1 MPARRREGSARVTRE
16 VQRLRATQLAKA
28 AAIAGVCCIVV
39 LTADYV
45 VASVS
50 KPKEDAAILQ
60 LQKKVQEDS
69 KLAPVLAKTY
79 DDITQSRQ
87 ARKKRIIWLSNLL
100 IAAAALFVA
109 GAKWVIALDA
119 ENNRPPRQPR
129 LVQLTAAPATGP
141 PGKVRKPTVTT
152 LELDMRT
159 VVDEIVAK
167 YGRTQEAAVPIL
179 HAIQEHYRYLPD
191 DALARVCETTDIRP
205 SQIAGTSSFYSRFR
219 RSPLGDHVIR
229 VCHGTAC
236 HVSGARP
243 ITEELRRQLGIPD
256 GADTSTDRKYTV
268 EEAACLGC
276 CSLAPVLMV
285 DERTAGRLTPS
296 TAVAAV
302 AIEQETTTS

>member
-1 MPARRREGSARVTRE
+1 MTRE
-16 VQRLRATQLAKA
+16 VQKIRALLFARVA
-28 AAIAGVCCIVV
+28 AAVGILCILV
-39 LTADYV
+39 LTADYG
-45 VASVS
+45 VARYR
-50 KPKEDAAILQ
+50 KPREDAAILQ
-60 LQKKVQEDS
+60 LQKKAQEDS
-69 KLAPVLAKTY
+69 KFAATLAKTY
-79 DDITQSRQ
+79 DEITKSRQ
-87 ARKKRIIWLSNLL
+87 ARKVRISWFANVL
-100 IAAAALFVA
+100 IAASALFLV
-109 GAKWVIALDA
+109 GSKWAIALNA
-119 ENNRPPRQPR
+119 EDNRPQQKPR
-129 LVQLTAAPATGP
+129 LVQLTVAATAP
-141 PGKVRKPTVTT
+141 PHSSKRKPVTT

-205 SQIAGTSSFYSRFR
+205 AQIAGTSTFYSRFR

-256 GADTSTDRKYTV
+256 GADTSTDRKYTI

-296 TAVAAV
+296 SAVAAIG
-302 AIEQETTTS
+302 IEQETPAS

>member
-1 MPARRREGSARVTRE
+1 
-16 VQRLRATQLAKA
+16 
-28 AAIAGVCCIVV
+28 
-39 LTADYV
+39 
-45 VASVS
+45 
-50 KPKEDAAILQ
+50 
-60 LQKKVQEDS
+60 
-69 KLAPVLAKTY
+69 
-79 DDITQSRQ
+79 
-87 ARKKRIIWLSNLL
+87 
-100 IAAAALFVA
+100 
-109 GAKWVIALDA
+109 
-119 ENNRPPRQPR
+119 
-129 LVQLTAAPATGP
+129 
-141 PGKVRKPTVTT
+141 
-152 LELDMRT
+152 MRT

>member
-1 MPARRREGSARVTRE
+1 MTRE
-16 VQRLRATQLAKA
+16 VQRIRALLLAKVA
-28 AAIAGVCCIVV
+28 AAIGILCILV
-39 LTADYV
+39 LAADYG
-45 VASVS
+45 VARYR
-50 KPKEDAAILQ
+50 KPREDAEILQ
-60 LQKKVQEDS
+60 FQKKIQEDS
-69 KLAPVLAKTY
+69 KLASVLAKTY
-79 DDITQSRQ
+79 DEITKSRQ
-87 ARKKRIIWLSNLL
+87 ARKTRIVWLSNLL
-100 IAAAALFVA
+100 IAASVLFLV
-109 GAKWVIALDA
+109 GSKWIIALDA
-119 ENNRPPRQPR
+119 EDNRPQQKTR
-129 LVQLTAAPATGP
+129 LVQLTAATAP
-141 PGKVRKPTVTT
+141 PPSKRKPVTT

-205 SQIAGTSSFYSRFR
+205 AQIAGTSSFYSRFR

-256 GADTSTDRKYTV
+256 GADTSADRRYTI

-296 TAVAAV
+296 TAIAAV
-302 AIEQETTTS
+302 EQETPAS